1 MQEHTTFRKIIFF
14 NLFLALPLLISTSAK
29 ANTEGLELI
38 AIVNPQVE
46 LAEVDYQTLRD
57 IYTGQSEHWP
67 DGQRIFPVL
76 RPVVKESAYR
86 FYRDVLEMG
95 PDKLQSHWHKLMAS
109 GERLPLKVI
118 HRAYD
123 VGSFVSQQRGAI
135 AIIERRELSKLVDI
149 RIRVVQILKPVLT
162 VLQ

>member
-14 NLFLALPLLISTSAK
+14 NLFLALPLLVSTSTK
-29 ANTEGLELI
+29 ASTEGLELI

-86 FYRDVLEMG
+86 FYRDVLYCYADCMIQYGLCANDCCTECNECVATPAPT
-95 PDKLQSHWHKLMAS
+95 PDF
-109 GERLPLKVI
+109 
-118 HRAYD
+118 D
-123 VGSFVSQQRGAI
+123 
-135 AIIERRELSKLVDI
+135 D
-149 RIRVVQILKPVLT
+149 
-162 VLQ
+162 